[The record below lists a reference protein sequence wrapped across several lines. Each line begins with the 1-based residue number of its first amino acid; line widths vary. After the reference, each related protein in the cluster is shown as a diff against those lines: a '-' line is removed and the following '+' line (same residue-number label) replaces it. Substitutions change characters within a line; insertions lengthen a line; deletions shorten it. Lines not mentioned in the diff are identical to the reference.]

1 MKNSLFDN
9 SIIKKITKGGYVG
22 KNRYEIYLW
31 NGTVI
36 YITDPYDMWKLEKI
50 VKEVVDFVTRN
61 DVQDAYYSI
70 LTDRL
75 IEEGW

>member
-1 MKNSLFDN
+1 MSSLFDN
-9 SIIKKITKGGYVG
+9 SFIKRITKGGYVG
-22 KNRYEIYLW
+22 KERYEIYLW

-36 YITDPYDMWKLEKI
+36 YVTDSKEMQELEKI
-50 VKEVVDFVTRN
+50 MKEVTDFVTRL
-61 DVQDAYYSI
+61 DVQDTYYSL